1 MAHARFPARTAVR
14 AVAAA
19 AALAVLAVLATEVAG
34 TADAQ
39 AAAPGARTVRTPQPA
54 AERAVRDRRG
64 AAVGHVRAAATT
76 AAAQRAVRAYWTPA
90 RMRAARPVAP
100 SASRPPEGAVRV
112 PAAAALGTV
121 SGRLDRPVSVGAAA
135 DRAHR
140 SRRGAVAGAA
150 WPTPSAA
157 TVARTTGKVFFT
169 LGGDDWVCSGSAV
182 ASADGATVLT
192 AGHCVNAGGDGVSPG
207 AYASSWL
214 FVPGY
219 QTDGVAPYGEFPA
232 THLAT
237 TTGWRT
243 LPEDYDD
250 DVAFAN
256 VAPNDEGHT
265 LAEAVG
271 GLPVGFGRAR
281 GERVTVLGYP
291 AADPYD
297 GRRLTYCRGYLVQD
311 TFGGSLDQG
320 LRCDMTP
327 GSSGG
332 PWVGGWDPATGSGTL
347 VSVTSFMYYGLDG
360 YLWGPYLGATAKALY
375 ASVASTTSA

>member
-1 MAHARFPARTAVR
+1 MAYARFPARTTVR
-14 AVAAA
+14 AVAAG
-19 AALAVLAVLATEVAG
+19 AALAVLAVLAIQAAG
-34 TADAQ
+34 APGAQ
-39 AAAPGARTVRTPQPA
+39 AAPPGARAATADRVVRN
-54 AERAVRDRRG
+54 RHG
-64 AAVGHVRAAATT
+64 APVGVVRAAATT
-76 AAAQRAVRAYWTPA
+76 AAARRAVRAYWTPA
-90 RMRAARPVAP
+90 RMRAARPAVP
-100 SASRPPEGAVRV
+100 STSRPPAGAVRV
-112 PAAAALGTV
+112 RAAAALGAA
-121 SGRLDRPVSVGAAA
+121 SGRVDRPADVGAAA

-140 SRRGAVAGAA
+140 GRRGAVTGVP

-157 TVARTTGKVFFT
+157 KAARTTGKVFFS

-182 ASADGATVLT
+182 ASPDGATVLT

-207 AYASSWL
+207 AYATNWL

-219 QTDGVAPYGEFPA
+219 NTSAVAPYGEFPA

-237 TTGWRT
+237 TTGWRS
-243 LPEDYDD
+243 LLEDYDD
-250 DVAFAN
+250 DVGFAN
-256 VAPNDEGHT
+256 VGTNAVGQT

-271 GLPVGFGRAR
+271 GLPIGFGRAR

-291 AADPYD
+291 AASPYT
-297 GRRLTYCRGYLVQD
+297 GETLTYCRGYLVQD
-311 TFGGSLDQG
+311 TFGGSPDQG

-347 VSVTSFMYYGLDG
+347 VSVTSFIYYGLDG
-360 YLWGPYLGATAKALY
+360 YLWGTYLGATAKALY